1 MSHQTPPALLSV
13 GTPPL
18 ISTWYQ
24 SPATAGPKETAATSG
39 EVAADLARARE
50 AEESCTHERRGE
62 RPGRA
67 ARAAAAAA
75 SWTGGRAP
83 ARALPRPRAAA
94 EEEELLGVVA
104 GGVVAGVRVLSGS
117 RQRSRGGALVERR
130 SACVLRALWCC

>member
-1 MSHQTPPALLSV
+1 MT
-13 GTPPL
+13 
-18 ISTWYQ
+18 
-24 SPATAGPKETAATSG
+24 GPKETAVTSG
-39 EVAADLARARE
+39 EEAADLARAWE
-50 AEESCTHERRGE
+50 AMVSCTHERRGE

-67 ARAAAAAA
+67 ARAAAAA

-104 GGVVAGVRVLSGS
+104 GGVVAGVSVLSGS